1 MLLLRIAAIFTSHM
15 QVIIGIDDTDN
26 LESRGTGF
34 MARQLAAHLHSCGL
48 LKPVIVVRHQL
59 FVSPEIPYTSH
70 NSSASIRGELTGNIN
85 ELQNELESFVFTNSA
100 SGSDAGV
107 CLLNTDTAGNYS
119 SVIEWGIFAK
129 TIVLTKENAH
139 ALSESKGI
147 FLKGLTGEKIG
158 VIGSLAAV
166 GLNLWGN
173 DGRILWIEGLRETTG
188 IFNAEDLKKKFGLGI
203 IKTTENIEIQ
213 PQSVINITDWTRP
226 VMQNNSVTL
235 FVEPVK
241 CDEYEYQSA
250 PKQFIKDL
258 SE

>member
-1 MLLLRIAAIFTSHM
+1 MSI
-15 QVIIGIDDTDN
+15 IIGIDDTDN
-26 LESRGTGF
+26 PESRGTGF
-34 MARQLAAHLHSCGL
+34 IARQLAAHLHSCGL

-85 ELQNELESFVFTNSA
+85 ELQNELESFVLANSA
-100 SGSDAGV
+100 DGSDAGV
-107 CLLNTDTAGNYS
+107 CLLNTVPGKNYS
-119 SVIEWGIFAK
+119 SITEWGISAK
-129 TIVLTKENAH
+129 TKVLTKENAH
-139 ALSESKGI
+139 ALAESEGI

-166 GLNLWGN
+166 GLHLWGN

-188 IFNAEDLKKKFGLGI
+188 VFKAGDLKELFSLGS
-203 IKTTENIEIQ
+203 IKTMDNTEIP

-226 VMQNNSVTL
+226 VMQNKIVTL

-241 CDEYEYQSA
+241 SDEYEYQSA
-250 PKQFIKDL
+250 PKQFIMDI

>member
-1 MLLLRIAAIFTSHM
+1 MS
-15 QVIIGIDDTDN
+15 VIIGIDDTDN

-34 MARQLAAHLHSCGL
+34 IARQLAAHLHSCGL

-107 CLLNTDTAGNYS
+107 CLLNTDQASNYS
-119 SVIEWGIFAK
+119 SVIEWGISAK
-129 TIVLTKENAH
+129 TKVLTKEKAH
-139 ALSESKGI
+139 ALAERKGI

-188 IFNAEDLKKKFGLGI
+188 VFKAGYLKEQFGLGS
-203 IKTTENIEIQ
+203 IKTTEYTEI
-213 PQSVINITDWTRP
+213 PEKSVINITDWTRP
-226 VMQNNSVTL
+226 VMQNKLVTL

-241 CDEYEYQSA
+241 SDEYEYQSA
-250 PKQFIKDL
+250 PKQFIKDI